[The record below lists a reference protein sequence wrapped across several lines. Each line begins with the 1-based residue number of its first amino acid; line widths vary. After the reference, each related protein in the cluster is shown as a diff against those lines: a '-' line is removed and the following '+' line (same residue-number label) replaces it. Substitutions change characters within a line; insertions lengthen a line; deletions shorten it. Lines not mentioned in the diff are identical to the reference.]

1 MDHRQTGVKTEVSEN
16 GVFIH
21 MSSRGRWDNGGRHG
35 GFMTPFHLHLISDST
50 GETVVTVARASLVQF
65 DGLRAVEHMWSM
77 IRNSNQVAEALAGI
91 KARPGFVL
99 YTLVNPE
106 LRKALE
112 DGCREIQVP
121 CIALLDPIVAA
132 LGAYLGAEVRARPG
146 RQHVMDDEYFARIEA
161 MHFVLAHDDGHAT
174 WNLDSAD
181 VVLVGVSRTSK
192 TPTCIYLANRGV
204 KAANVPIVPGVP
216 LPEELMKITSPLM
229 VGLTTDPRRLVQ
241 LRRNRLRLLNKDEES
256 EYVDMDLVAA
266 EINAARRL
274 FTQQNWPVID
284 VTRRSVEETA
294 ANILQ
299 LLARRRERENAP
311 TP

>member
-1 MDHRQTGVKTEVSEN
+1 
-16 GVFIH
+16 
-21 MSSRGRWDNGGRHG
+21 
-35 GFMTPFHLHLISDST
+35 MTPFHLHLISDST

-65 DGLRAVEHMWSM
+65 DGLRAVEHMWTM

-112 DGCREIQVP
+112 DGCRDIQVP

-192 TPTCIYLANRGV
+192 TPTCIYLANRGI

-216 LPEELMKITSPLM
+216 LPEELMKTTRPLM

-256 EYVDMDLVAA
+256 EYVDMDRVAA

-274 FTQQNWPVID
+274 FTQHNWPVID